1 MGAFGW
7 GPIKHGLNSIERCGG
22 IRGDVN
28 SVELLCYVMGEGR
41 HEQLQA
47 EEQPFAKRSLHVDG
61 FLSIICASGDGFR
74 FSFVVRNRK
83 GSWI

>member
-1 MGAFGW
+1 MSWEKVGT
-7 GPIKHGLNSIERCGG
+7 N
-22 IRGDVN
+22 N
-28 SVELLCYVMGEGR
+28 Y
-41 HEQLQA
+41 QA
-47 EEQPFAKRSLHVDG
+47 EEQPFAKGSLHADG

>member
-1 MGAFGW
+1 MS
-7 GPIKHGLNSIERCGG
+7 IRLNCCVVS
-22 IRGDVN
+22 
-28 SVELLCYVMGEGR
+28 SVEVGTDNY
-41 HEQLQA
+41 QA
-47 EEQPFAKRSLHVDG
+47 EEKPFAKRSLLVDG